1 MLFLSFL
8 GSIFQKTH
16 QKQAPT
22 APGPSLS
29 NAKLKML
36 YADVLNVTEGAR
48 KVCFTTKLLFAKPP
62 RIRRLDAPFVLNRR
76 ASRGAP
82 TWGHRPLGFVS
93 LYGASLF
100 ALDFGLVG

>member
-1 MLFLSFL
+1 MAGTYVLRPNYFKKVRCLYICFCIL
-8 GSIFQKTH
+8 QKTH

-22 APGPSLS
+22 ALGPSLS

-62 RIRRLDAPFVLNRR
+62 RRRRLDAPFVLNRR

-82 TWGHRPLGFVS
+82 TWGH
-93 LYGASLF
+93 
-100 ALDFGLVG
+100 DMI